1 MTSWPSS
8 AIAAAWGA
16 PRWPQPITDTRMPV
30 LLVRGQWAGG
40 AHRMRC
46 APVKLQSVT
55 DGGGVFPR
63 NGDAEPVTQLQ
74 QGGGSLPPHHD
85 VALPC
90 AFDGVAAQHSAVGD
104 GFQVEEEHLHAAGAG
119 AG

>member
-1 MTSWPSS
+1 MTWWPSS

-30 LLVRGQWAGG
+30 LLVRGQWVGG

-55 DGGGVFPR
+55 GGGGGFPR
-63 NGDAEPVTQLQ
+63 NGDAEPEDPSFPGWLRQRIEAVVWTLKNQL
-74 QGGGSLPPHHD
+74 GL
-85 VALPC
+85 
-90 AFDGVAAQHSAVGD
+90 
-104 GFQVEEEHLHAAGAG
+104 ERHAARTTEG
-119 AG
+119 